1 MLGNV
6 LAYLRNYFPVRKWY
20 GTYVVSNG
28 SIELPEMQDGQYF
41 RIIGSVF
48 NDGVHKY
55 PVDTLDDEIFTGSI
69 WALAVPKDVVKL
81 AAEIKDWQKKNGEK
95 ASGPF
100 QSESFGGYSY
110 TLKSGSDESV
120 TSWQNAFKSRLN
132 TWRKI

>member
-55 PVDTLDDEIFTGSI
+55 PVDTLDDEIFTGAI

-100 QSESFGGYSY
+100 QSESFGGYTY
-110 TLKSGSDESV
+110 TLKSGADGFGA
-120 TSWQNAFKSRLN
+120 SWQSAFASRLN
-132 TWRKI
+132 IWRKI